1 VTLALVL
8 GGATTVWDDVEAAL
22 ALTEADGIVA
32 CNDIA
37 ADWPGPIDAA
47 ATLHPDLWPGWAER
61 RASKGYPPAPQV
73 FTHGWAFPGQDRSGS
88 SGLFAL
94 KVALVDLGY
103 DRAVLCGVP
112 MDEQARH
119 ITEPWPWRSAE
130 ILRAGWRQALPAIGD
145 RARSMSGWTADLLG
159 RPTPDWLAS

>member
-1 VTLALVL
+1 MTLALVL
-8 GGATTVWDDVEAAL
+8 GSATTVWDDVEAAL

-37 ADWPGPIDAA
+37 AVWPGHIDAA
-47 ATLHPDLWPGWAER
+47 ATLHPDHWPRWAAR
-61 RASKGYPPAPQV
+61 RAAKGHPPVPRV
-73 FTHGWAFPGQDRSGS
+73 FTKGWAFPGQERSGS

-94 KVALVDLGY
+94 KVALVDLGF

-119 ITEPWPWRSAE
+119 ITSTRPWRAAE
-130 ILRAGWRQALPAIGD
+130 TLRAGWVQALPAIGD
-145 RARSMSGWTADLLG
+145 RARSLSGWTADLLG

>member
-8 GGATTVWDDVEAAL
+8 GGALTVWDDVEAAL

-37 ADWPGPIDAA
+37 ADWPGPLDAA
-47 ATLHPDLWPGWAER
+47 ATLHPEFWPRWAAR
-61 RASKGYPPAPQV
+61 RAAKGYPPVPRV
-73 FTHGWAFPGQDRSGS
+73 FFNGWAFPGQDRSGS

-112 MDEQARH
+112 MDERARH
-119 ITEPWPWRSAE
+119 IANFKPWRGAQT
-130 ILRAGWRQALPAIGD
+130 LRAGWVQALPAIAD